1 MGLWSLTLY
10 KGVQHYMLNKIQN
23 KIRNTETRLKLSIF
37 AGVLAVFLS
46 GSPVNMQK
54 TMDGGEPFILNF
66 VLRETDPRKNSRKN
80 MKDQRFPSGLRKC
93 WIGDKM

>member
-46 GSPVNMQK
+46 GNHGVWMVGNPLS
-54 TMDGGEPFILNF
+54 
-66 VLRETDPRKNSRKN
+66 
-80 MKDQRFPSGLRKC
+80 
-93 WIGDKM
+93 

>member
-54 TMDGGEPFILNF
+54 T
-66 VLRETDPRKNSRKN
+66 T
-80 MKDQRFPSGLRKC
+80 PS
-93 WIGDKM
+93 

>member
-37 AGVLAVFLS
+37 AGVLSVFFS

-54 TMDGGEPFILNF
+54 TMVYGWLGTLYP
-66 VLRETDPRKNSRKN
+66 
-80 MKDQRFPSGLRKC
+80 
-93 WIGDKM
+93 

>member
-54 TMDGGEPFILNF
+54 TMVYGWWGTLYPEFCFEGNRSEEIQPEKYERPKISFWLAK
-66 VLRETDPRKNSRKN
+66 VLDR
-80 MKDQRFPSGLRKC
+80 
-93 WIGDKM
+93 